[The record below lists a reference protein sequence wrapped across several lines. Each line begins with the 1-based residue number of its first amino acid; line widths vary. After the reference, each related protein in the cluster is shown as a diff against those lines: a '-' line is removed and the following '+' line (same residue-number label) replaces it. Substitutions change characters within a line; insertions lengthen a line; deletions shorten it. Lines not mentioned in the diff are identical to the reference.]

1 VNLKARAEKL
11 KQDIP
16 AVFLAL
22 KKPETPLLAKVL
34 AVVVVVYA
42 LSPIDLIPDFIPVVG
57 YLDDLL
63 LLPALVALTVK
74 LIGKEVFARCQNE
87 SLALWQDGRPV
98 KWVYAIPFLLL
109 YLLLGVLVIK
119 AIAAVVK

>member
-98 KWVYAIPFLLL
+98 KWVCAIPFLLL